1 MKNPVSNKGTL
12 DSKTAERNW
21 KKGGC
26 QLRQQNNYAGTV
38 EIFK

>member
-12 DSKTAERNW
+12 DSKTAEGNW
-21 KKGGC
+21 RKGC
-26 QLRQQNNYAGTV
+26 YQLRQQDNCAGTV